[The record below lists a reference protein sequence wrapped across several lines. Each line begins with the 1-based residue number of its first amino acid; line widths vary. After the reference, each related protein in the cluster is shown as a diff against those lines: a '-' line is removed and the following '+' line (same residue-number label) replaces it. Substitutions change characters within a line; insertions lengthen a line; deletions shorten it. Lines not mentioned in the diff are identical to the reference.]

1 MGYIKRRR
9 LSQIF
14 QYGWKDAGE
23 ISKHYDVNKSRIS
36 LFFDILSCFC
46 KFYIFSNQY
55 KSKQIWKLNDK
66 ERLSILT
73 TLGNNNK
80 KKDEWLELH
89 YSDWNFICK
98 YASFKW
104 QKTPSRINKRQEA
117 YRKHYGYGG
126 NVHIQYG
133 VTIVCEHYSV
143 GKITCGK
150 NVLFARNVDIDYTG
164 DLSFENGVKLSEGV
178 KILTHDHNL
187 DFNQRDSLRHGLIKT
202 PLIIRDNVGI
212 GAHALIM
219 PGVSEIGRRA
229 MISSNAVV
237 KRQVPPYAIVMG
249 NPARI
254 VGFRYSPA
262 IIAEFEEENYPEEE
276 RIPLEVLEE
285 NYKKYYL
292 SKLSE
297 IKAFLG

>member
-89 YSDWNFICK
+89 YSDWNII
-98 YASFKW
+98 S
-104 QKTPSRINKRQEA
+104 N
-117 YRKHYGYGG
+117 
-126 NVHIQYG
+126 IQYG